1 MRRTRLVARGIG
13 LLFLATSI
21 LVLVASASGAA
32 EEPYSRN
39 PPSKRPSPPPTP
51 APAVTVTVTPPP
63 QVLGRRV
70 EAPRN
75 APKIHRV
82 PRIPAEVT
90 PQQQGVLPFT
100 GADVLI
106 YGLGGA
112 ATVMTGFALT
122 RFGRSK
128 RHKDAR

>member
-1 MRRTRLVARGIG
+1 LVARVIG
-13 LLFLATSI
+13 FLFLAMSI

-51 APAVTVTVTPPP
+51 APTVTVTVPAPP
-63 QVLGRRV
+63 QVLGKRV
-70 EAPRN
+70 EAPQP

-90 PQQQGVLPFT
+90 PQQQGMLPFT
-100 GADVLI
+100 GADVLV

-112 ATVMTGFALT
+112 ATVMTGLALT

-128 RHKDAR
+128 RRKDAP